1 MWDSGC
7 GVFGVGIFFGILGEY
22 YLFIFCM
29 SFENKQLQ
37 EAERMSVESLPRFNQ
52 LERDWKE
59 VMSRQE
65 VGATVEHF
73 SKGCGQDLVRALGT
87 ERFASELRRFS
98 ESGEQGE
105 SVADFLVFVA
115 PDRKERMKLLQAMI
129 DEFHQAEEEYK
140 HVEDREESAHNNLTR
155 RKIQL
160 EYLVRR
166 ERPLVGMIL
175 KKTGYDMTRVENF
188 KRFAGIVAG
197 GNNEQVETLFSETEK
212 GRVEKRD
219 GFRKMTRDLQHPL
232 AQNFYKYALE
242 LQQKEGQIS
251 RMIEDAHADRIVLI
265 LGEIEKIRET
275 TEGMSEET
283 RAAMDSILVSF
294 ERRIDEVLR
303 DMETEKQRLCG
314 PLAERMSQLVLME
327 RNMRMNDYTLISGL

>member
-1 MWDSGC
+1 
-7 GVFGVGIFFGILGEY
+7 
-22 YLFIFCM
+22 M

-37 EAERMSVESLPRFNQ
+37 EAERASVESLPRFNQ

-59 VMSRQE
+59 VMSRLE

-73 SKGCGQDLVRALGT
+73 SSGCGQDFIRALGT
-87 ERFASELRRFS
+87 ERFADELRRFS
-98 ESGEQGE
+98 ESGEHGE

-115 PDRKERMKLLQAMI
+115 PNRKERMKLLQAMI
-129 DEFHQAEEEYK
+129 GEFHQAEEEYK

-166 ERPLVGMIL
+166 ERPLVGMFL
-175 KKTGYDMTRVENF
+175 KKTGYDMTRVENLNNLS
-188 KRFAGIVAG
+188 RIVAG
-197 GNNEQVETLFSETEK
+197 GNNGQVETLFSETEK

-219 GFRKMTRDLQHPL
+219 ALRKVTGELRFTL

-242 LQQKEGQIS
+242 LQQKGEEIS
-251 RMIEDAHADRIVLI
+251 RMVEDAHADRIVLI

-283 RAAMDSILVSF
+283 RAALDSLMISF
-294 ERRIDEVLR
+294 ERRIDEVLH
-303 DMETEKQRLCG
+303 DMELEKQRLCG
-314 PLAERMSQLVLME
+314 SLSERMSRLTYME
-327 RNMRMNDYTLISGL
+327 RQMRMNDYTLVSGL